1 MVLGEGGGLSYLL
14 GVKKGGFVTGISQG
28 VYPQKVHIEDFCS
41 TFKDIEQNKYD
52 TSYVL
57 RKNWYLLGEEKIL
70 SHAHKTGSW

>member
-1 MVLGEGGGLSYLL
+1 MSYLL

-57 RKNWYLLGEEKIL
+57 RKN
-70 SHAHKTGSW
+70 